1 MNVIAAAALNRKI
14 VRLYNQNR
22 DFDYHGCGRNSG
34 KFTVASPWHVEA
46 ERLGKAGWSGRFK
59 MGHNDGFALKMLTVL
74 SLLNFASIT
83 NCKEE
88 NK

>member
-1 MNVIAAAALNRKI
+1 VILIPKD
-14 VRLYNQNR
+14 R
-22 DFDYHGCGRNSG
+22 DFYYHGCGRNSG
-34 KFTVASPWHVEA
+34 KFTVASPRHVEA
-46 ERLGKAGWSGRFK
+46 EQLGKAGWSGRFK